1 MRFLNFFPVHL
12 KLLSIRTRDTHVH
25 PRLVAGGWA
34 RPSLLL
40 AGRLCSKQ
48 RGFICSGAGGHE
60 KACPPMRGLSPAA
73 PGPRPL
79 CADGLTVTL
88 LQPTN
93 QTPPSEPAARPR
105 VAPAPPGRVLPLSPL
120 PASAWCPPE
129 PSPACVSQTAPSLSA
144 PHHFIT

>member
-40 AGRLCSKQ
+40 AGRLFSKQ

-88 LQPTN
+88 LQLTY
-93 QTPPSEPAARPR
+93 
-105 VAPAPPGRVLPLSPL
+105 LPIYHLSIYNLSIYHL
-120 PASAWCPPE
+120 PIYIICTFIYLH
-129 PSPACVSQTAPSLSA
+129 QSLSIY
-144 PHHFIT
+144 PSIL